1 MNRKTNSNSSVSIDK
16 LLCIKGLKLLV
27 RYQKVIS
34 AIEKN
39 TIKIQRVINLKY

>member
-16 LLCIKGLKLLV
+16 LFFIKGLKLLV
-27 RYQKVIS
+27 RDKKVIS

-39 TIKIQRVINLKY
+39 NTNSKSY